1 MLTQKDLYDFLEK
14 NGVEKYD
21 AMVKDLAA
29 NINTAKDTYLAD
41 QKKKAEEQKLMDYRV
56 GQLSGLLKDWFPED
70 KFSLVSSDE
79 MAKSF
84 YKVVDEFD
92 KIPNVVLKNAKNV
105 KTETKEIP
113 GGTETV
119 TRAELSDEDFNKVV
133 HDVLD
138 AFKYAF
144 NW

>member
-41 QKKKAEEQKLMDYRV
+41 QKKKAEKQAVMDMRV

-113 GGTETV
+113 GGTKTV
-119 TRAELSDEDFNKVV
+119 TKAELSDEDFNKVV

-144 NW
+144 TW

>member
-29 NINTAKDTYLAD
+29 NINSAKDTYLAD

-70 KFSLVSSDE
+70 KFSLVSPDE

-119 TRAELSDEDFNKVV
+119 TKAELSDEDFNKVV

>member
-41 QKKKAEEQKLMDYRV
+41 QKKKAEKQAVMDMRV

-113 GGTETV
+113 GGTKTV
-119 TRAELSDEDFNKVV
+119 TKAELSDEDFNNVV

-144 NW
+144 TW

>member
-29 NINTAKDTYLAD
+29 NINSAKDKFLAD
-41 QKKKAEEQKLMDYRV
+41 QEKKDQEKKLVDLRTH
-56 GQLSGLLKDWFPED
+56 QLSTLLQDWFPED
-70 KFSLVSSDE
+70 KFSLVSPDE

-92 KIPNVVLKNAKNV
+92 KVQNDVLKNAKNV

-113 GGTETV
+113 GGTKTI
-119 TRAELSDEDFNKVV
+119 TKAELSDKDFDKMV

-144 NW
+144 TW

>member
-56 GQLSGLLKDWFPED
+56 GQLSDLLKDWFPED

-84 YKVVDEFD
+84 YKVIDEFD

-113 GGTETV
+113 GGTKTV
-119 TRAELSDEDFNKVV
+119 TKAELSDEDFNKVV

-144 NW
+144 TW

>member
-56 GQLSGLLKDWFPED
+56 GQLSDLLKDWFPED

-84 YKVVDEFD
+84 YKVIDEFD

-119 TRAELSDEDFNKVV
+119 TKAELSDEDFNKVV

-144 NW
+144 TW

>member
-29 NINTAKDTYLAD
+29 NINSAKDTYLAD
-41 QKKKAEEQKLMDYRV
+41 QKKKAEEQKLMDTRV

-92 KIPNVVLKNAKNV
+92 KIPNVVIKNAKNV

-119 TRAELSDEDFNKVV
+119 TKAELSDEDFNKVV

-144 NW
+144 TW

>member
-56 GQLSGLLKDWFPED
+56 GQLSDLLKDWFPED

-84 YKVVDEFD
+84 YKVIDEFD

-144 NW
+144 TW

>member
-56 GQLSGLLKDWFPED
+56 GQLSDLLKDWFPED

>member
-1 MLTQKDLYDFLEK
+1 MLTQKDFYDFLEQ
-14 NGVEKYD
+14 NGVEKYG

-29 NINTAKDTYLAD
+29 NINSAKDTYLAD

-56 GQLSGLLKDWFPED
+56 GQLSDLLKDWFPAD
-70 KFSLVSSDE
+70 KFNLVTPDE

-92 KIPNVVLKNAKNV
+92 KIQNDIATKAV
-105 KTETKEIP
+105 KVDTKTKEIP
-113 GGTETV
+113 GGTKTI
-119 TRAELSDEDFNKVV
+119 TKAELSEEDFNKVV

>member
-21 AMVKDLAA
+21 AMVKDLAT

-92 KIPNVVLKNAKNV
+92 KVQNDVLKNAKNV

-113 GGTETV
+113 GGTKT
-119 TRAELSDEDFNKVV
+119 TTTAELSDKDFDKIV

-144 NW
+144 TW

>member
-41 QKKKAEEQKLMDYRV
+41 QKKKAEKQAVMDMRV

-70 KFSLVSSDE
+70 KFNLVSSDE

-113 GGTETV
+113 GGTKTV
-119 TRAELSDEDFNKVV
+119 TKAELSDEDFNKVV

>member
-29 NINTAKDTYLAD
+29 NINSAKDKFLAD
-41 QKKKAEEQKLMDYRV
+41 QEKKDQEKKLVDYRV
-56 GQLSGLLKDWFPED
+56 GQLSGLLKDWFPAD
-70 KFSLVSSDE
+70 KFNLVTPDE

-92 KIPNVVLKNAKNV
+92 KIQNEIATKAV
-105 KTETKEIP
+105 KVDTKTKEIP
-113 GGTETV
+113 GGTKTV
-119 TRAELSDEDFNKVV
+119 TKAELSDEDFNKVV

>member
-29 NINTAKDTYLAD
+29 NINTAKDQFLAD
-41 QKKKAEEQKLMDYRV
+41 QEKKEQQKKLVDLRTH
-56 GQLSGLLKDWFPED
+56 QLSTLLQDWFPED

>member
-29 NINTAKDTYLAD
+29 NINSAKDKFLAD
-41 QKKKAEEQKLMDYRV
+41 QEKKDQEKKLVDLRTH
-56 GQLSGLLKDWFPED
+56 QLSTLLQDWFPED
-70 KFSLVSSDE
+70 KFSLVSPDE

-92 KIPNVVLKNAKNV
+92 KVQNDVLKNAKNV

-113 GGTETV
+113 GGTKT
-119 TRAELSDEDFNKVV
+119 TTTAELSDKDFDKIV

-144 NW
+144 TW

>member
-29 NINTAKDTYLAD
+29 NINSAKDTYLAD

-56 GQLSGLLKDWFPED
+56 GQLSDLLKDWFPAD

-84 YKVVDEFD
+84 YKVIDEFD

-119 TRAELSDEDFNKVV
+119 TKAELSDEDFNKVV

>member
-41 QKKKAEEQKLMDYRV
+41 QKKKAEEQKLMDTRV
-56 GQLSGLLKDWFPED
+56 GQLSGLLQDWFPED

>member
-29 NINTAKDTYLAD
+29 NINSAKDKFLAD
-41 QKKKAEEQKLMDYRV
+41 QEKKDQEKKLVDYRV
-56 GQLSGLLKDWFPED
+56 GQLSGLLKDWFPAD
-70 KFSLVSSDE
+70 KFNLVTPDE

-92 KIPNVVLKNAKNV
+92 KVQADALKHAKNV

-119 TRAELSDEDFNKVV
+119 TKAEISDEDFNKVV